1 MNSKYLRI
9 ATGCL
14 VGAITFSGMT
24 MSAAAGT
31 AGVTAGIGAV
41 LTEAETAN
49 PNVDAQI
56 KEYLVPTVKSEYS
69 DIAIAQVD
77 NYVNIRDSASEEGQ
91 ILGKLYNNSAATVQG
106 SEGDWYQ
113 ITSGSVT
120 GYVKGEY
127 VVTGEAGEELAKQVG
142 HRVAKVNTTT
152 LYVRQEMNTESTI
165 LTLVPIDEELDVVEE
180 LDGWVKVSLDADVVG
195 FVSSEYVDI
204 RTDFVQAESIE
215 EEQARLAKEEAAKQ
229 AAQNA
234 ARQADANS
242 KSKSSKSGDSAVPTS
257 GGEASGSRAAI
268 INTALSVVGNPYV
281 AGGTSLTNGADCSG
295 FTMAVFANNGVGIP
309 RDSRSQ
315 AAGGREISMDSVQ
328 PGDLLFYSN
337 GGSINHVALYI
348 GNGQVVHASTPQGG
362 IKVSNYNYRSPV
374 KAVSYL
380 N

>member
-1 MNSKYLRI
+1 MKSKYLRI

-31 AGVTAGIGAV
+31 AGVTAGIGTI
-41 LTEAETAN
+41 LTEAETTN

-204 RTDFVQAESIE
+204 RTDFVQAESTE
-215 EEQARLAKEEAAKQ
+215 EEQARLEKEEAAKQ

-242 KSKSSKSGDSAVPTS
+242 QSKSSKSEESAVPSS
-257 GGEASGSRAAI
+257 GGEASGSRAAV
-268 INTALSVVGNPYV
+268 INTALSVVGHPYV
-281 AGGTSLTNGADCSG
+281 AGGTSLTDGADCSG

-315 AAGGREISMDSVQ
+315 AAGGREISMDSIQ

>member
-1 MNSKYLRI
+1 MKSKYLRI

-31 AGVTAGIGAV
+31 AGVTAGIGTI
-41 LTEAETAN
+41 LTEAETTN

-113 ITSGSVT
+113 ITSGTVT

-204 RTDFVQAESIE
+204 RTDFVQAESTE
-215 EEQARLAKEEAAKQ
+215 EEQARLEKEEAAKQ

-242 KSKSSKSGDSAVPTS
+242 QSKSSKSEESAVPSS

-268 INTALSVVGNPYV
+268 INTALSVVGHPYV
-281 AGGTSLTNGADCSG
+281 AGGTSLTDGADCSG

-315 AAGGREISMDSVQ
+315 AAGGREISMDSIQ